1 MIIIN
6 SADYVISEFRNE
18 FGSIPPCFLP
28 LGNKKLLS
36 YQIQALRQYYP
47 DEQNIIVSLPQ
58 KYVLSIDERN
68 LIEQLNIQA
77 IFVPEGIT
85 LGMALL
91 YVLNT
96 AGFASNDTLRLLHGD
111 TLLGTMPN
119 EKDCIALARTQDD
132 YAWEQANHSD
142 KPLVWC
148 GFFAFSSIRHFV
160 RQLATTQGSFTKA
173 VHAYADEF
181 AQNMTYPEIN
191 DWYDLG
197 HINTYFHSRS
207 AITTQRA
214 FNALKIANGI
224 VWKSGTPAR
233 KIEAEANWFQ
243 QLPASLKRFTPQFI
257 QAGLT
262 EEGQPFYETEYLPI
276 LPLNELFVHG
286 KNPPSFWE
294 KILGLLSNY
303 MHESRQLF
311 PKNQPDECEKVY
323 QDSLALYGEKTHE
336 RLQQYAQQSGLN
348 LHTPT
353 RYDGVD
359 LPSVHEIAQECI
371 ERSFRLPEIPAV
383 LHGDLCFSNIMY
395 DSRSNTIKVI
405 DPRGLNFKQEFSIY
419 GNQTYDLAKLS
430 HSIIGLYDF
439 IIADSFGLEKSPEK
453 GMKLT
458 FNLDQRLHDIQNI
471 FMQKNMLP
479 EIEMSHIL
487 APTILLFLSMI
498 PLHFDKPHRQEA
510 MLANALRLYLL
521 MCSYQNH
528 HDLQKRLKNDFKN

>member
-68 LIEQLNIQA
+68 LIEQLNIQT

-96 AGFASNDTLRLLHGD
+96 AGFVGHDTLRLLHGD

-173 VHAYADEF
+173 VHAYADDF
-181 AQNMTYPEIN
+181 AQNMIYPEIN

-214 FNALKIANGI
+214 FNSLKIANGI
-224 VWKSGTPAR
+224 VWKSGTPSL
-233 KIEAEANWFQ
+233 KIEAEANWFK
-243 QLPASLKRFTPQFI
+243 QLPVNLKRFTPQFI
-257 QAGLT
+257 QAGST
-262 EEGQPFYETEYLPI
+262 EEGKPFYETEYLPI

-286 KNPPSFWE
+286 KNPPAFWE

-303 MHESRQLF
+303 LHESRQLF
-311 PKNQPDECEKVY
+311 PKNQDDACEKIR
-323 QDSLALYGEKTHE
+323 QDSLLLYGHKTHE
-336 RLQQYAQQSGLN
+336 RLKQYAQQVELD
-348 LHTPT
+348 LHIPT
-353 RYDGVD
+353 RYNGVN
-359 LPSVHEIAQECI
+359 LPSLYDIAEQCI
-371 ERSFRLPEIPAV
+371 KTSLRLPEIPAI
-383 LHGDLCFSNIMY
+383 LHGDFCFSNIMY
-395 DSRSNTIKVI
+395 DSRSNAIKVI
-405 DPRGLNFKQEFSIY
+405 DPRGLNFNQEMTIY
-419 GNQTYDLAKLS
+419 GNQSYDLAKLY
-430 HSIIGLYDF
+430 HSVIGLYDF
-439 IIADSFGLEKSPEK
+439 IIADAFALSEDQEQ
-453 GMKLT
+453 GMILT
-458 FNLDQRLHDIQNI
+458 FNIDKRLHDIQKL
-471 FMQKNMLP
+471 FMQHKMLP
-479 EIEMSHIL
+479 EISPQDII

-498 PLHFDKPHRQEA
+498 PLHFDKPQRQKA
-510 MLANALRLYLL
+510 MLANALRLY
-521 MCSYQNH
+521 CAYG
-528 HDLQKRLKNDFKN
+528 F